1 MKIFNLILI
10 ICLLILILS
19 MCVYFLKFNN
29 RIKRNLLN
37 ILTINSNDYLES
49 LVNMANKKSFRLDNI
64 LDLIKFKFNK
74 IYKKY
79 NKVWEDNY
87 VLEKT
92 IDVLEYGVLIL
103 DNKNRIYYVNDELG
117 KLFNILDLKEIHNKL
132 LEKTHLNWLLKFKN
146 DTVFEIP
153 EEYSVVNISCYIKK
167 INNNFT
173 IYTFKNITEHKR
185 IDNMSTE
192 FISNITHELKTPLT
206 SIIGFADTLKNVE
219 DENDRQMFYDI
230 ISKEAI
236 RLNNLISDILI
247 FSEIQTQSDI
257 TKQRVDIIQL
267 LYSIKQLLIP
277 QISNS
282 NININITGNR
292 IKILSCEKYIMQIF
306 LNIID
311 NSIKH
316 SFGEN
321 IDIICKEDSK
331 NVCVEFSDDGIGIP
345 ENEIENI
352 FERFYKIP
360 TSKTKFRGTGLG
372 LSIVYS
378 AVKKISGNLEV
389 FNNKDKGVTFKL
401 NIPKNKVE

>member
-1 MKIFNLILI
+1 MKNFNLILI
-10 ICLLILILS
+10 VFLLILILS
-19 MCVYFLKFNN
+19 MSIWVLKFNN

-49 LVNMANKKSFRLDNI
+49 LVNMANKKSFRLENI
-64 LDLIKFKFNK
+64 LDLIKLKFNK
-74 IYKKY
+74 VYKKY
-79 NKVWEDNY
+79 DKLCEDNY
-87 VLEKT
+87 VLERT
-92 IDVLEYGVLIL
+92 IDILEYGVLIL
-103 DNKNRIYYVNDELG
+103 DSKNRIYYVNDELG
-117 KLFNILDLKEIHNKL
+117 KLFNILSLKEIHNKL
-132 LEKTHLNWLLKFKN
+132 LKETNLRWLLEFSN
-146 DTVFEIP
+146 DTIFEIP
-153 EEYSVVNISCYIKK
+153 EEYSFINISCYIKK

-173 IYTFKNITEHKR
+173 VYTFKNITEQKK
-185 IDNMSTE
+185 IDNMSAE

-206 SIIGFADTLKNVE
+206 SIIGFADTLKEVE
-219 DENDRQMFYDI
+219 DENDRQIFYDI

-247 FSEIQTQSDI
+247 FSEIQTQNDI
-257 TKQRVDIIQL
+257 TKQKIDIMQL
-267 LYSIKQLLIP
+267 LYSVKQLLTP
-277 QISNS
+277 QISN
-282 NININITGNR
+282 NININIIGDR

-331 NVCVEFSDDGIGIP
+331 NVCIKFSDDGIGIP
-345 ENEIENI
+345 KNEIENI
-352 FERFYKIP
+352 FKRFYKIP

-372 LSIVYS
+372 LSIVYG

-389 FNNKDKGVTFKL
+389 FNNEDKGVTFKV